1 LTQCKFH
8 VILYHVKYPRG
19 FVETGPGEGRLRLPG
34 RGTRSVCTVS
44 RACRLLRRSRRQVY
58 RYLRSGDLVAAGKL
72 LGEWL
77 VERKSVDRLA
87 RSPLTVHPVPSHLQ
101 PLLPEHRVGSLNAG
115 RDRVLIVSRVLE
127 LGGVEQVRWVLRR
140 YPRREIAR
148 IVRDD
153 GARLL
158 SPRSLRLWSLIFAV
172 QPAALPQWRDPSAWL
187 SR

>member
-1 LTQCKFH
+1 M
-8 VILYHVKYPRG
+8 
-19 FVETGPGEGRLRLPG
+19 ETGPGEGRLRLSG
-34 RGTRSVCTVS
+34 HGTRSVCTVS

-58 RYLRSGDLVAAGKL
+58 RYLRSGDLVVVGKL

-77 VERKSVDRLA
+77 VERKSVERLA
-87 RSPLTVHPVPSHLQ
+87 RNPLTVQPVPSHLQ
-101 PLLPEHRVGSLNAG
+101 PLLPEYRVESLNAG

-127 LGGVEQVRWVLRR
+127 LGGLEQVRWALRR
-140 YPRREIAR
+140 YPRQEIAR

-158 SPRSLRLWSLIFAV
+158 SPRSLKLWSLTFAV

-187 SR
+187 AR

>member
-1 LTQCKFH
+1 MA
-8 VILYHVKYPRG
+8 
-19 FVETGPGEGRLRLPG
+19 
-34 RGTRSVCTVS
+34 

-87 RSPLTVHPVPSHLQ
+87 RSPLTVQPVPSHLQ
-101 PLLPEHRVGSLNAG
+101 PLLPEYRVENLNAG

-127 LGGVEQVRWVLRR
+127 LGGLEQVRWVLRR
-140 YPRREIAR
+140 YPRQEIAR

-158 SPRSLRLWSLIFAV
+158 SPRSLRLWSVVLGV
-172 QPAALPQWRDPSAWL
+172 RPAALPEWRDASAWL
-187 SR
+187 TR